1 MVAAKEKV
9 FKKKNRGVRWV
20 ILFFVIVAGF
30 CLFVERNLRPVVLNM
45 AEAKS
50 IALATRL
57 INEAM
62 NKATD
67 GRVNYEDLMNV
78 ICDAQGRVSMV
89 QANTVRMNEVSTAV
103 VNAAEAQLDS
113 MRTEEVGIPLG
124 SALGSQVLAAS
135 GPVIPVQVVPIG
147 GVQTEFHTEFE
158 TSGINQTRHKI
169 YMTVTAWIRVV
180 IPTQAREVEVSNN
193 LLLAESIIVGDVPN
207 SFVGYNPDG
216 DLLNLVP

>member
-1 MVAAKEKV
+1 MVAAKP
-9 FKKKNRGVRWV
+9 KKIKQKGGALRWI
-20 ILFFVIVAGF
+20 ILVSVLLAAL
-30 CLFVERNLRPVVLNM
+30 CLFVEKNLRPVVLNM
-45 AEAKS
+45 AEARS

-57 INEAM
+57 INEAI
-62 NKATD
+62 NTGTD
-67 GRVNYEDLMNV
+67 GRVNYEDLMRV
-78 ICDAQGRVSMV
+78 ICDAQGKVSMV
-89 QANTVRMNEVSTAV
+89 QANTVRMNDISTAV
-103 VNAAEAQLDS
+103 VNAAEAQLDT

-135 GPVIPVQVVPIG
+135 GPVIPVQIVPVG

-169 YMTVTAWIRVV
+169 YLTVTAWIRVV
-180 IPTQAREVEVSNN
+180 IPTQARVVEVSNN
-193 LLLAESIIVGDVPN
+193 VLLAESIIVGDVPD

>member
-1 MVAAKEKV
+1 MVAAREKV
-9 FKKKNRGVRWV
+9 FKKNRVVRWI

-62 NKATD
+62 NEATD

-89 QANTVRMNEVSTAV
+89 QANTVRMNDVSTAV

-113 MRTEEVGIPLG
+113 MRTEAVGIPLG

-216 DLLNLVP
+216 NLLNLVP

>member
-1 MVAAKEKV
+1 MVAAREKV
-9 FKKKNRGVRWV
+9 FKKKNRVVRWI

-62 NKATD
+62 NEATD

-89 QANTVRMNEVSTAV
+89 QANTVRMNDVSTAV

-113 MRTEEVGIPLG
+113 MRTEAVGIPLG

-216 DLLNLVP
+216 NLLNLVP

>member
-1 MVAAKEKV
+1 MVAAREKV
-9 FKKKNRGVRWV
+9 FKKKNRVVRWI

-62 NKATD
+62 NEATD

-89 QANTVRMNEVSTAV
+89 QANTVRMNDVSTAV

-113 MRTEEVGIPLG
+113 MSTEAVGIPLG

-216 DLLNLVP
+216 NLLNLVP

>member
-1 MVAAKEKV
+1 MVAAREKV
-9 FKKKNRGVRWV
+9 FKKKNRVVRWI

-62 NKATD
+62 NEATD

-89 QANTVRMNEVSTAV
+89 QANTVRMNDVSTAV

-113 MRTEEVGIPLG
+113 MRTEAVGIPLG

-193 LLLAESIIVGDVPN
+193 LLLAESIIVGEVPD
-207 SFVGYNPDG
+207 SFVDVNNEEDM
-216 DLLNLVP
+216 LNLIP

>member
-9 FKKKNRGVRWV
+9 FKKKNRVVRWI

-62 NKATD
+62 NEATD

-89 QANTVRMNEVSTAV
+89 QANTVRMNDVSTAV

-113 MRTEEVGIPLG
+113 MRTEAVGIPLG

-216 DLLNLVP
+216 NLLNLVP